1 MPLLKLES
9 NHKTQ
14 GPHPSPLI
22 MRTISSQ
29 QEVAGKANKKAN
41 GSTLWIV
48 GMGHYLATDTRG
60 FLITMCMA

>member
-22 MRTISSQ
+22 MRAISGQ

-41 GSTLWIV
+41 GSTL
-48 GMGHYLATDTRG
+48 
-60 FLITMCMA
+60 